1 MFNFNNQLQQIKFQI
16 DNLKL
21 QIANIEM
28 QNNNMNASFQ
38 GEQLMNLGIQMFNTG
53 LNSFNF
59 GKSLST
65 SSFDNYYI
73 QLKNISE
80 QIINIINEY
89 EGSIQQMQMMMMQQ
103 NQLMQA
109 QMMNQNNFNNQ
120 ENFAIKKMKMNL
132 RFEIDD
138 FCNTRITIIC
148 DLRTKIKDALEIFS
162 TRVGK
167 NKEQFIFICNGS
179 NLDYN
184 DNRKIE
190 KIFSDFPRI
199 WVISKK

>member
-21 QIANIEM
+21 QITNIEI

-73 QLKNISE
+73 QLKNISQ

-120 ENFAIKKMKMNL
+120 ENFATEKKNL
-132 RFEIDD
+132 TFEIDD
-138 FCNTRITIIC
+138 GCDTRINIIC
-148 DLRTKIKDALEIFS
+148 DLRTKIKDALEMFS

-167 NKEQFIFICNGS
+167 NKEQFEFLYNGRI
-179 NLDYN
+179 LDNN
-184 DNRKIE
+184 DDREIEQLSSGDPKIYALL
-190 KIFSDFPRI
+190 K
-199 WVISKK
+199 

>member
-1 MFNFNNQLQQIKFQI
+1 
-16 DNLKL
+16 
-21 QIANIEM
+21 
-28 QNNNMNASFQ
+28 MNASFQ

-120 ENFAIKKMKMNL
+120 ENFATEKKNL
-132 RFEIDD
+132 IFEIKDD
-138 FCNTRITIIC
+138 HKETINIIC

-167 NKEQFIFICNGS
+167 NKGQFMFVYNGS
-179 NLDYN
+179 ILDYI

-190 KIFSDFPRI
+190 LFSGDLRI
-199 WVISKK
+199 SAVPK

>member
-16 DNLKL
+16 DNIKL
-21 QIANIEM
+21 QITNIEI

-89 EGSIQQMQMMMMQQ
+89 EGSIQKMQMMMMQQ

-120 ENFAIKKMKMNL
+120 ENFATEKKNL
-132 RFEIDD
+132 TFEIKDGHKQAI
-138 FCNTRITIIC
+138 NIIC
-148 DLRTKIKDALEIFS
+148 DIRTKFKDALEMFS

-167 NKEQFIFICNGS
+167 NKVQFIFLYNGHT
-179 NLDYN
+179 LDYN

-190 KIFSDFPRI
+190 KLFSSVPKI
-199 WVISKK
+199 WVIPK

>member
-1 MFNFNNQLQQIKFQI
+1 
-16 DNLKL
+16 
-21 QIANIEM
+21 
-28 QNNNMNASFQ
+28 MNASFQ

-89 EGSIQQMQMMMMQQ
+89 EGSIQQMQMMMVQQ

-120 ENFAIKKMKMNL
+120 ENFAIKK
-132 RFEIDD
+132 
-138 FCNTRITIIC
+138 
-148 DLRTKIKDALEIFS
+148 
-162 TRVGK
+162 
-167 NKEQFIFICNGS
+167 
-179 NLDYN
+179 
-184 DNRKIE
+184 
-190 KIFSDFPRI
+190 
-199 WVISKK
+199 

>member
-21 QIANIEM
+21 QITNIEI

-73 QLKNISE
+73 QLKNISQ

-120 ENFAIKKMKMNL
+120 ENFAIKKMNL
-132 RFEIDD
+132 TFEIKDVCD
-138 FCNTRITIIC
+138 TNINIVCNHG
-148 DLRTKIKDALEIFS
+148 TKIKDALEMLS

-167 NKEQFIFICNGS
+167 NKEQFEFLYNGRR
-179 NLDYN
+179 LDNN
-184 DNRKIE
+184 DDREIE
-190 KIFSDFPRI
+190 QLFSDKTRI
-199 WVISKK
+199 CALLK

>member
-89 EGSIQQMQMMMMQQ
+89 EGSIQQMQMMMVQQ

-120 ENFAIKKMKMNL
+120 ENLEIKKMNL
-132 RFEIDD
+132 IFEIKDVYVTKINIV
-138 FCNTRITIIC
+138 CNHG
-148 DLRTKIKDALEIFS
+148 TKIKDALEMFS

-167 NKEQFIFICNGS
+167 NKEQFKFLYNGRI
-179 NLDYN
+179 LDNN
-184 DNRKIE
+184 DDREIE
-190 KIFSDFPRI
+190 QLFSDNTRI
-199 WVISKK
+199 CALLK

>member
-21 QIANIEM
+21 QIANIEI

-65 SSFDNYYI
+65 SSFDNYYF

-89 EGSIQQMQMMMMQQ
+89 EGSIQQMQMMMVQQ

-120 ENFAIKKMKMNL
+120 ENFAIKKMNL
-132 RFEIDD
+132 TFEIKD
-138 FCNTRITIIC
+138 FYVTNINIVCNHG
-148 DLRTKIKDALEIFS
+148 TKIKDALEMLS

-167 NKEQFIFICNGS
+167 NKEQFIFHYNGGK
-179 NLDYN
+179 LDYN

-190 KIFSDFPRI
+190 QLFSGDPRI
-199 WVISKK
+199 CALLK

>member
-21 QIANIEM
+21 QITNIEI

-73 QLKNISE
+73 QLKNISQ

-120 ENFAIKKMKMNL
+120 ENFATETKNL
-132 RFEIDD
+132 TFEIADGWKTTI
-138 FCNTRITIIC
+138 NIIC
-148 DLRTKIKDALEIFS
+148 DLRTKIKDALEMFS

-167 NKEQFIFICNGS
+167 NKEQFRFIYNGHMF
-179 NLDYN
+179 DYN

-190 KIFSDFPRI
+190 IFGGDLRI
-199 WVISKK
+199 FTVPKKN

>member
-1 MFNFNNQLQQIKFQI
+1 
-16 DNLKL
+16 
-21 QIANIEM
+21 
-28 QNNNMNASFQ
+28 MNASFQ

-89 EGSIQQMQMMMMQQ
+89 EGSIQQMQMMMVQQ

-120 ENFAIKKMKMNL
+120 ENFATEKMNL

-138 FCNTRITIIC
+138 GCNTRIHIIC
-148 DLRTKIKDALEIFS
+148 NYGTKIKDALEMFS

-167 NKEQFIFICNGS
+167 NKEQFEFLYNGRR
-179 NLDYN
+179 LDNN
-184 DNRKIE
+184 DDREIE
-190 KIFSDFPRI
+190 QLFSDNTRI
-199 WVISKK
+199 CALLK

>member
-21 QIANIEM
+21 QIANIEI

-89 EGSIQQMQMMMMQQ
+89 EGSIQQMQMMMVQQ

-120 ENFAIKKMKMNL
+120 ENFATETMNL
-132 RFEIDD
+132 RFEIKDD
-138 FCNTRITIIC
+138 YDTNINIVCNHG
-148 DLRTKIKDALEIFS
+148 TKIKDALEMFS

-167 NKEQFIFICNGS
+167 NKEQFEFLYNGHT
-179 NLDYN
+179 LDNN
-184 DNRKIE
+184 DDREIE
-190 KIFSDFPRI
+190 QLFSVDSRI
-199 WVISKK
+199 YALLK

>member
-16 DNLKL
+16 DNIKL
-21 QIANIEM
+21 QITNIEM

-73 QLKNISE
+73 QLKNISQ

-89 EGSIQQMQMMMMQQ
+89 EGSIQQMQMMMVQQ

-120 ENFAIKKMKMNL
+120 ENFAIKKMNL
-132 RFEIDD
+132 TFEIIDSYG
-138 FCNTRITIIC
+138 
-148 DLRTKIKDALEIFS
+148 TKLI
-162 TRVGK
+162 
-167 NKEQFIFICNGS
+167 
-179 NLDYN
+179 
-184 DNRKIE
+184 
-190 KIFSDFPRI
+190 
-199 WVISKK
+199 

>member
-1 MFNFNNQLQQIKFQI
+1 MFNFNNKLQQIKFQI

-21 QIANIEM
+21 QIANIEI

-89 EGSIQQMQMMMMQQ
+89 EGSIQQMQMMMVQQ

-120 ENFAIKKMKMNL
+120 ENFAIKKMNL
-132 RFEIDD
+132 TFEIKDGYD
-138 FCNTRITIIC
+138 TRITIIC
-148 DLRTKIKDALEIFS
+148 NHGTKIKDALEMFS

-167 NKEQFIFICNGS
+167 NKEQFEFLYNGRR
-179 NLDYN
+179 LDNN
-184 DNRKIE
+184 DDREIE
-190 KIFSDFPRI
+190 QLFSDNTRI
-199 WVISKK
+199 CALLK

>member
-21 QIANIEM
+21 QITNIEI

-73 QLKNISE
+73 QLKNISQ

-89 EGSIQQMQMMMMQQ
+89 EGSIQQMQMMMVQQ

-109 QMMNQNNFNNQ
+109 QMINQNNFNNQ
-120 ENFAIKKMKMNL
+120 ENFAIKKMNL
-132 RFEIDD
+132 TFEIKDSKG
-138 FCNTRITIIC
+138 TIINIIC
-148 DLRTKIKDALEIFS
+148 NHGTKIKDALEMFS

-167 NKEQFIFICNGS
+167 NKEQFKFLYNEHT
-179 NLDYN
+179 LDYN

-190 KIFSDFPRI
+190 QLFPPRI
-199 WVISKK
+199 WVFSKK

>member
-21 QIANIEM
+21 QITNIEI

-89 EGSIQQMQMMMMQQ
+89 EGSIQQMQMMMVQQ

-120 ENFAIKKMKMNL
+120 ENFAIKKMNL
-132 RFEIDD
+132 IFEIKDD
-138 FCNTRITIIC
+138 YDTNINIVCNHG
-148 DLRTKIKDALEIFS
+148 TKIKDALEMFS

-167 NKEQFIFICNGS
+167 NKEQFKFLYNGRI
-179 NLDYN
+179 LDNN
-184 DNRKIE
+184 DDREIE
-190 KIFSDFPRI
+190 QLFSGAPKI
-199 WVISKK
+199 WVFSKK

>member
-1 MFNFNNQLQQIKFQI
+1 
-16 DNLKL
+16 
-21 QIANIEM
+21 
-28 QNNNMNASFQ
+28 MNASFQ

-89 EGSIQQMQMMMMQQ
+89 EGSIQQMQMMMVQQ

-120 ENFAIKKMKMNL
+120 ENFAIKKMNL
-132 RFEIDD
+132 TFEIKDGYD
-138 FCNTRITIIC
+138 TKINIVCNHG
-148 DLRTKIKDALEIFS
+148 TKIKDALEMFS

-167 NKEQFIFICNGS
+167 NKEQFEFLYNGRR
-179 NLDYN
+179 LDNN
-184 DNRKIE
+184 DDREIE
-190 KIFSDFPRI
+190 QLFSDNTRI
-199 WVISKK
+199 CALLK

>member
-89 EGSIQQMQMMMMQQ
+89 EGSIQQMQMMMVQQ

-120 ENFAIKKMKMNL
+120 ENFAIKKMNL
-132 RFEIDD
+132 IFEIKDGHD
-138 FCNTRITIIC
+138 TKINIVCNHG
-148 DLRTKIKDALEIFS
+148 TKIKDALEMFS
-162 TRVGK
+162 SRVGK
-167 NKEQFIFICNGS
+167 NKVQFTFLYNGHA
-179 NLDYN
+179 LDYN

-190 KIFSDFPRI
+190 QLFPDDLRI
-199 WVISKK
+199 LAVPKKN

>member
-21 QIANIEM
+21 QITNIEI

-120 ENFAIKKMKMNL
+120 ENFAIKKMNL
-132 RFEIDD
+132 TFEIKDGYWPNINIV
-138 FCNTRITIIC
+138 CNHG
-148 DLRTKIKDALEIFS
+148 TKIKDALEMFS

-179 NLDYN
+179 KLDYN

-190 KIFSDFPRI
+190 QLFSDDTKI
-199 WVISKK
+199 WVIPKK

>member
-16 DNLKL
+16 DNIKL

-73 QLKNISE
+73 QLKNISQ

-103 NQLMQA
+103 NQLIQA

-120 ENFAIKKMKMNL
+120 ENFVTEKKNL
-132 RFEIDD
+132 TFIID
-138 FCNTRITIIC
+138 NTRINIIC
-148 DLRTKIKDALEIFS
+148 DLRTKIKDALEMFS

-167 NKEQFIFICNGS
+167 NKEQFRFLCDGHT
-179 NLDYN
+179 LDYN

-190 KIFSDFPRI
+190 LFSGDLRI
-199 WVISKK
+199 LAVPK

>member
-21 QIANIEM
+21 QITNIEI

-73 QLKNISE
+73 QLKNISQ

-120 ENFAIKKMKMNL
+120 ENFATEKKNL
-132 RFEIDD
+132 TFEI
-138 FCNTRITIIC
+138 NGGHRVTINIIC
-148 DLRTKIKDALEIFS
+148 DLRTKIKDALEMFS

-167 NKEQFIFICNGS
+167 NKEQFRFIYNEHT
-179 NLDYN
+179 LDYN

-190 KIFSDFPRI
+190 QLFSDIPRI
-199 WVISKK
+199 WVIPK